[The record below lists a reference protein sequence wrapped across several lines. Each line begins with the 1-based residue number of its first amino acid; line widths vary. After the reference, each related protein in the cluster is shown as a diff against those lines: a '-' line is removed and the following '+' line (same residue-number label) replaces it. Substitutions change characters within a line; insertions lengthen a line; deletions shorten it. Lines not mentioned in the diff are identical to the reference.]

1 MVWQNISKSNMYA
14 GSWVKAGGE
23 LMGRLLVAVWLCALV
38 TLAPLGLMLGAVAGS
53 VLFSPAAAAA
63 TMPLQQLFREQWTT
77 RDGLPHNTINDIA
90 QSGDGYLWLATW
102 EGSARYDGRNFQI
115 FGRNEIAGLPDN
127 GMRTFWREPD
137 GSLLM
142 AGSRGAL
149 ARLNL
154 GQWQALAASGE
165 LINGVVRDDRGV
177 LWLATEGGGVVR
189 QLADGSYQ
197 RFGVSEGL
205 DSQVVYKVIQDNDGM
220 LWFATPQGL
229 YRTDPHSVQ
238 PVFQRVAA
246 ESGLPSEAA
255 FVLAMDTQH
264 HLLVGTE
271 RGLFRRQGNRF
282 ELLDP
287 RLADLPVSAI
297 YVQDNGD
304 IWIGTVSQGLFRLS
318 GFGLEQLTVSDGLPN
333 NRVLAIFRDEEQS
346 FWIGTNGGLFRLRE
360 TPFTNHTQAEGLADN
375 YVRAVLQHSDGSVWV
390 GSAGGLDR
398 WHHGR
403 FQRVPITAQSSVLS
417 LAEAADGSIWVG
429 TYADGLY
436 QIQNNAV
443 RAHYNRRHGLS
454 SNEVRAIAPVADGVW
469 VGTSQGL
476 NFLARQQG
484 NPAMAISRYGTA
496 EGMPG
501 IFVTALRF
509 LPGIGQPDRLLI
521 GTGAGAAIM
530 RHNKITALPLDQL
543 DNAEYVFD
551 ILAERTGDY
560 IWLTT
565 DRGLVRYRSQDGEL
579 KLLSRRHGLPV
590 EKFFSILPE
599 AEQWLWFS
607 SNRGVYR
614 LAKADVMAVMDGG
627 AKVLSTVEQFGE
639 QDGMASAQCNGGSVP
654 AAARLR
660 DGTLWF
666 ATSQGVASVDPRQ
679 LARFSARTPPVVVQ
693 SLLADGRP
701 AALVP
706 DIELAAGTRR
716 VEVRYAGLSYI
727 MPARIQYQTRLEGFD
742 QDWVNRGNLHHVEY
756 TNLAPGH
763 YQLRVRAAYPD
774 NEWSLTETSLA
785 FRIAPLW
792 WQRPLVQY
800 SGITLLLLGV
810 ALLVRWRLYRLSQS
824 ELKLRLQVAEK
835 TAELL
840 AQAQTLRQ
848 AVQDKTELAEQ
859 LKLQAQMFSRQAR
872 EDALTLLANRR
883 AFDEQLSQEYQLAR
897 ASGRPLCLVLLDLDH
912 FKDVNDRWSHQVGD
926 LVLVQVAALLKQ
938 TVRDTDWLSRWGG
951 EEFAILLTDT
961 TLLEAA
967 EICQRLRLAIR
978 SLRFAPQAPD
988 LTVTVSIGIALL
1000 SQSDSYDSLLRLAD
1014 QQLYRA
1020 KNQGRD
1026 QVCYQP

>member
-1 MVWQNISKSNMYA
+1 
-14 GSWVKAGGE
+14 
-23 LMGRLLVAVWLCALV
+23 MGRWLVAGWLRAV
-38 TLAPLGLMLGAVAGS
+38 NSLMMVLLLGS
-53 VLFSPAAAAA
+53 VGANAA
-63 TMPLQQLFREQWTT
+63 TMPLQQFFREQWTT
-77 RDGLPHNTINDIA
+77 RDGLPHNTINDIG

-102 EGSARYDGRNFQI
+102 EGAARYDGRNFQI
-115 FGRNEIAGLPDN
+115 FGRKDIQGLPDN
-127 GMRTFWREPD
+127 GMRTFWRDSD

-149 ARLNL
+149 ARLNQ
-154 GQWQALAASGE
+154 GQWQLFPASGE
-165 LINGVVRDDRGV
+165 LINGVVRDDRGL

-189 QLADGSYQ
+189 QLQDGSYQ
-197 RFGVSEGL
+197 RFGVTEGL
-205 DSQVVYKVIQDNDGM
+205 DSQVVYKVLQDSEGM

-229 YRTDPHSVQ
+229 YRTDPHAAQ
-238 PVFQRVAA
+238 PMFQRVAA
-246 ESGLPSEAA
+246 ESGLPAEAA
-255 FVLAMDTQH
+255 FVLALDPQH
-264 HLLVGTE
+264 QLVVGTE
-271 RGLFRRQGNRF
+271 RGLFRREGSRF

-304 IWIGTVSQGLFRLS
+304 IWFGTVSQGLFRLS
-318 GFGLEQLTVSDGLPN
+318 SYGLERLTVADGLPN
-333 NRVLAIFRDEEQS
+333 NRVLAIFRDQEQS
-346 FWIGTNGGLFRLRE
+346 FWVGTNGGLFRLRE
-360 TPFTNHTQAEGLADN
+360 TPFTNLNQADGLADN
-375 YVRAVLQHSDGSVWV
+375 YVRTILQHSDGSVWV

-398 WHHGR
+398 WHEGR
-403 FQRVPITAQSSVLS
+403 ISRVPLTAQSSILS
-417 LAEAADGSIWVG
+417 LAQGLDGSIWVG

-436 QIQNNAV
+436 QVQHDRV
-443 RAHYNRRHGLS
+443 QQHFNRRNGLS
-454 SNEVRAIAPVADGVW
+454 SNEVRAIAPTPEGIW

-476 NFLARQQG
+476 NLIHQHEAQQ
-484 NPAMAISRYGTA
+484 ATQVSSYGTA
-496 EGMPG
+496 EGLPG
-501 IFVTALRF
+501 IFVTALRY
-509 LPGIGQPDRLLI
+509 LPGIGQADRLLI

-530 RHNKITALPLDQL
+530 QHDQIKSLGIKQL

-551 ILAERTGDY
+551 FMTERSGDY
-560 IWLTT
+560 IWLAT
-565 DRGLVRYRSQDGEL
+565 DRGLARYRSRDGEL
-579 KLLSRRHGLPV
+579 KLLSQQQGLPV

-599 AEQWLWFS
+599 TEQWLWFS

-614 LAKADVMAVMDGG
+614 LAKADVMAVLDGTSSR
-627 AKVLSTVEQFGE
+627 LSSVELFGE
-639 QDGMASAQCNGGSVP
+639 QDGMASAQCNGGSMP
-654 AAARLR
+654 AAAVLK
-660 DGTLWF
+660 DGSLWF

-693 SLLADGRP
+693 SLLADGQPTTLSRENK
-701 AALVP
+701 LS
-706 DIELAAGTRR
+706 AGTRR

-742 QDWVNRGNLHHVEY
+742 QDWVNRGNQHHVEY
-756 TNLAPGH
+756 TNLTPGH

-774 NEWSLTETSLA
+774 NEWSQSETSLT

-800 SGITLLLLGV
+800 TGLTLVLLMV
-810 ALLVRWRLYRLSQS
+810 ALLVRWRLHRLSQS

-872 EDALTLLANRR
+872 EDALTTLANRR
-883 AFDEQLSQEYQLAR
+883 AFDEQLSQQYQLAR
-897 ASGRPLCLVLLDLDH
+897 DSGRPLCLVLLDLDH

-938 TVRDTDWLSRWGG
+938 TVRDSDWLARWGG

-961 TLLEAA
+961 TVAEAV

-978 SLRFAPQAPD
+978 ALNFAPQAPD
-988 LTVTVSIGIALL
+988 LTVTVSMGIALL

-1026 QVCYQP
+1026 QVCYQT